1 MKRGAP
7 GEEMVVG
14 ARETFEVK
22 KKKRSACRFCE
33 KQRKLV
39 VVLPA
44 FDCDSQHMEAITVH
58 KVAK

>member
-1 MKRGAP
+1 MRRGAP

-22 KKKRSACRFCE
+22 KTKRSACRFCE

-44 FDCDSQHMEAITVH
+44 FHCDSQHMEAVTLH
-58 KVAK
+58 TVAK